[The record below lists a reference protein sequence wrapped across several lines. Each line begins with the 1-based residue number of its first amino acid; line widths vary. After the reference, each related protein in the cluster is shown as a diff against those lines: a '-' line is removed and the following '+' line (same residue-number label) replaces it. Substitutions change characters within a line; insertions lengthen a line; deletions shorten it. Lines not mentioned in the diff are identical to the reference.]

1 MAHEK
6 GVGSTDNGRDSIGRR
21 LGVKLFGGQSAIAGN
36 IIIRQRGT
44 KFHPGDNVNMG
55 KDHTIHALVDGTV
68 VFRKKRNNKTYVSII
83 PAEGVTTIKPRKA
96 KKAKSAAPKTDAP
109 AAQASKAKKAAA
121 PKKQA
126 QKKEAPKAEAPKA
139 EAPAAPKKEVAP
151 KTAAPKAETKVTE
164 TTSTPHVTPNIG
176 GSTTEMPKGIKMND
190 LTAVE
195 GIGPKIAETLVAAG
209 IDTWEKLGNTMAS
222 KIKEVLDAAEGN
234 FAAHDPATWPTQA
247 KMAAEGKWA
256 LLKAWQDKL
265 DGGKS

>member
-1 MAHEK
+1 MAHKK

-21 LGVKLFGGQSAIAGN
+21 LGVKLFGGQQAIAGN

-68 VFRKKRNNKTYVSII
+68 VFRKKRNNKTYVSIL
-83 PAEGVTTIKPRKA
+83 PAEGVITIKPRKA
-96 KKAKSAAPKTDAP
+96 KKVKSAAPKSDAP
-109 AAQASKAKKAAA
+109 APAAKAPKAKKAAA
-121 PKKQA
+121 PKKTA
-126 QKKEAPKAEAPKA
+126 APKKEAPKAAAPKA
-139 EAPAAPKKEVAP
+139 E
-151 KTAAPKAETKVTE
+151 APKAETKVTE
-164 TTSTPHVTPNIG
+164 TTSTPHVTPNVG
-176 GSTTEMPKGIKMND
+176 GSTSEMPKGMKLND

-195 GIGPKIAETLVAAG
+195 GIGPKIGEVLVAAG

-222 KIKEVLDAAEGN
+222 KIKEVLDAADGN

-247 KMAAEGKWA
+247 KMAAEGKWS

-265 DGGKS
+265 DGGKLD